1 MIQTEHRILMT
12 RNKMG
17 ESLNPH
23 LSKAASQTADLPDD
37 QRILAIKTGTW
48 ITYTRAKQ
56 LLDQMEELFNHPRII
71 RMPNMLIVGPSNN
84 GKTQILRRFEQNHKP
99 DPNPDGDYSIVPVL
113 FVEAPGKPD
122 IGAFYDKILE
132 AVWQPYSIR
141 AKDSDKE
148 REVKKVLRS
157 IQLKVLMID
166 EIQHIIAGSQAK
178 QREFRNSLKTLGNE
192 LQVSIICAG
201 VNEAFNAFNTDE
213 QLSNRFEPEFL
224 PKWSLDNEYGD
235 LLESFER
242 RLPLRKPSNLRGN
255 PALAQKVLWMS
266 EGILGEIHEVLK
278 RSAILAI
285 KNKSDQ
291 ITSDTLEKIH
301 WTQPSKRK
309 VMPPSI

>member
-1 MIQTEHRILMT
+1 MDDPLY
-12 RNKMG
+12 
-17 ESLNPH
+17 PH
-23 LSKAASQTADLPDD
+23 LSKSARETAKLPDD
-37 QRILAIKTGTW
+37 QRILAIKTGAW

-56 LLDQMEELFNHPRII
+56 LLDQMEDLFDHPRIV

-84 GKTQILRRFEQNHKP
+84 GKTQILRRFEDNHKP
-99 DPNPDGDYSIVPVL
+99 DPNPEGDYSIVPVL
-113 FVEAPGKPD
+113 FVEAPSRPD

-141 AKDSDKE
+141 AKEPDKE

-166 EIQHIIAGSQAK
+166 EIQHIIAGSQTK
-178 QREFRNSLKTLGNE
+178 QREFRNSLKSLGNE
-192 LQVSIICAG
+192 LQISIICAG

-213 QLSNRFEPEFL
+213 QLSNRFEPELL
-224 PKWSLDNEYGD
+224 PKWSLNNEYGD

-242 RLPLRKPSNLRGN
+242 RLPLKTPSNLRGN

-285 KNKSDQ
+285 KNKSEQ
-291 ITSDTLEKIH
+291 ITLDIVEKIR

-309 VMPPSI
+309 SMPPPI

>member
-1 MIQTEHRILMT
+1 MDD
-12 RNKMG
+12 
-17 ESLNPH
+17 SLYPH
-23 LSKAASQTADLPDD
+23 LSKSARETAKLPDD
-37 QRILAIKTGTW
+37 LRILAIKTGTW
-48 ITYTRAKQ
+48 ISYTRAKQ
-56 LLDQMEELFNHPRII
+56 LLDQMEDLFDHPRII

-84 GKTQILRRFEQNHKP
+84 GKTQILRRFEDNHKP
-99 DPNPDGDYSIVPVL
+99 DPNPEGDYSIVPVL
-113 FVEAPGKPD
+113 FVEAPSRPD

-141 AKDSDKE
+141 AKEPDKE

-166 EIQHIIAGSQAK
+166 EIQHIIAGSQTK
-178 QREFRNSLKTLGNE
+178 QREFRNSLKSLGNE
-192 LQVSIICAG
+192 LQISIICAG

-213 QLSNRFEPEFL
+213 QLSNRFEPELL
-224 PKWSLDNEYGD
+224 PKWSLNNEYGD

-242 RLPLRKPSNLRGN
+242 RLPLKNPSNLRGN

-285 KNKSDQ
+285 KSKSEQ
-291 ITSDTLEKIH
+291 ITLDILEKIR

-309 VMPPSI
+309 SMPPSI

>member
-1 MIQTEHRILMT
+1 MDD
-12 RNKMG
+12 
-17 ESLNPH
+17 SLYPH
-23 LSKAASQTADLPDD
+23 LSKSARETAKLPDD
-37 QRILAIKTGTW
+37 QRILAIKTGAW

-56 LLDQMEELFNHPRII
+56 LLDQMEDLFDHPRIV

-84 GKTQILRRFEQNHKP
+84 GKTQILRRFEDNHKP

-113 FVEAPGKPD
+113 FVEAPSRPD

-141 AKDSDKE
+141 AKEPDKE

-166 EIQHIIAGSQAK
+166 EIQHIIAGSQTK
-178 QREFRNSLKTLGNE
+178 QREFRNSLKSLGNE
-192 LQVSIICAG
+192 LQISIICAG

-213 QLSNRFEPEFL
+213 QLSNRFEPELL
-224 PKWSLDNEYGD
+224 PKWSLNNEYGD

-242 RLPLRKPSNLRGN
+242 RLPLKTPSNLRGN
-255 PALAQKVLWMS
+255 PAIAQKVLWMS

-285 KNKSDQ
+285 KNKSEQ
-291 ITSDTLEKIH
+291 ITLDILEKIR

-309 VMPPSI
+309 LMPPPI

>member
-1 MIQTEHRILMT
+1 MTMNSTENLAYSH
-12 RNKMG
+12 
-17 ESLNPH
+17 LN
-23 LSKAASQTADLPDD
+23 KAAIKIVDLPDE
-37 QRILAIKTGTW
+37 QRIQEIKTGTW

-56 LLDQMEELFNHPRII
+56 VLAQMEELFVHPRII
-71 RMPNMLIVGPSNN
+71 RMPNMLIVGSSNN
-84 GKTQILRRFEQNHKP
+84 GKTQILRHFEEKHKP
-99 DPNPDGDYSIVPVL
+99 DPNPEGDYTIIPVL

-132 AVWQPYSIR
+132 ALWQPYSIR

-157 IQLKVLMID
+157 VQLKVLMID
-166 EIQHIIAGSQAK
+166 EIQHIIAGGQAK
-178 QREFRNSLKTLGNE
+178 QREFRNSLKSLGNE
-192 LQVSIICAG
+192 LQISIICAG

-224 PKWSLDNEYGD
+224 PKWSLNNEYGD

-242 RLPLRKPSNLRGN
+242 RLPLRKPSNLRAD
-255 PALAQKVLWMS
+255 PAIAQKVLWMS
-266 EGILGEIHEVLK
+266 EGILGEVHEVLK

-285 KNKSDQ
+285 KNKSEQ
-291 ITSDTLEKIH
+291 ITMDVIEQIR

-309 VMPPSI
+309 VAPPPT

>member
-1 MIQTEHRILMT
+1 MDDS
-12 RNKMG
+12 NY
-17 ESLNPH
+17 SH
-23 LSKAASQTADLPDD
+23 LSKSASETANQPDEV
-37 QRILAIKTGTW
+37 RIMAIKTGTW

-56 LLDQMEELFNHPRII
+56 LLAQMEDLFEHPRII

-113 FVEAPGKPD
+113 FVEAPSKPD

-148 REVKKVLRS
+148 REVKKILRS

-166 EIQHIIAGSQAK
+166 EIQHIIAGSQTK
-178 QREFRNSLKTLGNE
+178 QREFRNSLKSLGNE
-192 LQVSIICAG
+192 LQISIICAG

-213 QLSNRFEPEFL
+213 QLSNRFEPELL
-224 PKWSLDNEYGD
+224 PKWSLNNEYGD

-242 RLPLRKPSNLRGN
+242 RLPLKKPSNLRGN
-255 PALAQKVLWMS
+255 SALAQKVLWMS

-285 KNKSDQ
+285 NNKSEQ
-291 ITSDTLEKIH
+291 ITLDTVEKIR

-309 VMPPSI
+309 VMPPPI

>member
-1 MIQTEHRILMT
+1 MS
-12 RNKMG
+12 
-17 ESLNPH
+17 ESLYPH
-23 LSKAASQTADLPDD
+23 LSKAASQLADMPDE

-48 ITYTRAKQ
+48 ISYTRAKQ
-56 LLDQMEELFNHPRII
+56 LLDQMEELFNHPRVI
-71 RMPNMLIVGPSNN
+71 RMPNMLIVGSSNN

-99 DPNPDGDYSIVPVL
+99 DPNPDGEYSIIPVL
-113 FVEAPGKPD
+113 FVESPGKPD
-122 IGAFYDKILE
+122 IGMFYDNILE

-141 AKDSDKE
+141 AKESDKA
-148 REVKKVLRS
+148 RKVKDVLRS

-178 QREFRNSLKTLGNE
+178 QREFRNTLKTLGNE
-192 LQVSIICAG
+192 LQISIICAG

-224 PKWSLDNEYGD
+224 PKWNLDNEFGD

-255 PALAQKVLWMS
+255 PAIAQKVLWMS

-278 RSAILAI
+278 RSATLAI
-285 KNKSDQ
+285 KNKTEQ
-291 ITSDTLEKIH
+291 ITLAIIEKIH

-309 VMPPSI
+309 VMPPPV

>member
-1 MIQTEHRILMT
+1 
-12 RNKMG
+12 MG
-17 ESLNPH
+17 DSNYSH
-23 LSKAASQTADLPDD
+23 LSKSASETANQPDEV
-37 QRILAIKTGTW
+37 RIMAIKTGTW

-56 LLDQMEELFNHPRII
+56 LLAQMEDLFEHPRII

-113 FVEAPGKPD
+113 FVEAPSKPD

-148 REVKKVLRS
+148 REVKKILRS

-166 EIQHIIAGSQAK
+166 EIQHIIAGSQTK
-178 QREFRNSLKTLGNE
+178 QREFRNSLKSLGNE
-192 LQVSIICAG
+192 LQISIICAG

-213 QLSNRFEPEFL
+213 QLSNRFEPELL
-224 PKWSLDNEYGD
+224 PKWSLNNEYGD

-242 RLPLRKPSNLRGN
+242 RLPLKKPSNLRGN
-255 PALAQKVLWMS
+255 SALAQKVLWMS

-285 KNKSDQ
+285 KNKSEQ
-291 ITSDTLEKIH
+291 ITLDTVENIR

-309 VMPPSI
+309 VMPPPI